1 MYTSRSHVLSLSR
14 CPTAGLC
21 IVCRSMYARVA
32 CERMSRSFN
41 NHHIAGQV
49 QYLQSCRN
57 RQRDSQISHPNK
69 SAFLTRTVYKS
80 CSDLGRDNRLHFFG
94 SNCEIGR
101 YVAKPLHSNAE
112 YGPQDLYN
120 NWRHEACEAGPLD
133 SLGES
138 TSRRLTP
145 ASTTRLLHRRR
156 QGREPGIHA
165 GESVWIALPLFA
177 YV

>member
-1 MYTSRSHVLSLSR
+1 
-14 CPTAGLC
+14 
-21 IVCRSMYARVA
+21 
-32 CERMSRSFN
+32 
-41 NHHIAGQV
+41 
-49 QYLQSCRN
+49 
-57 RQRDSQISHPNK
+57 
-69 SAFLTRTVYKS
+69 
-80 CSDLGRDNRLHFFG
+80 LHFFG